1 MAGATFTSTTSFND
15 VLKTVYEPVMRDLSV
30 VETELW
36 DLFTEEE
43 NFSVVEGPD
52 GKSINIS
59 HLFSWGGGISWMGEN
74 DYIPASQDPNI
85 KQSSINIA
93 QVGATVEMS
102 GRVMRRVKEGPAAFA
117 TWAERVLPERVKRL
131 AFQKDV
137 ALMGAGTGILFQ
149 VNMATPASTAMGINN
164 AYGIS
169 GLEGAANLVWLGDSL
184 RYAADAAGATLRS
197 GAAVVQAVSI
207 ANSTISTDVLPT
219 STANGD
225 FIALGD
231 ANVNT
236 FGKACMGLLG
246 IVDDGTVVPTFQN
259 LSRTS
264 FPLMQGQILDSTTA
278 NGSIYNGQFGEELLD
293 FADSTQYERGLGKAD
308 VVVCNRSGRRAFWK
322 DLKGDRRINDPAGSY
337 TGGRSDGGLKMILGD
352 REVELKVA
360 RKCPQSRAF
369 LLQKDTLKMFR
380 VGPGRW
386 DDTSGS
392 IWTRAVDSTGR
403 KDAFFAFYVEEY
415 QVACDAPIKN
425 MQVIGLKAA

>member
-1 MAGATFTSTTSFND
+1 MAGPTFTSTTSFTD
-15 VLKTVYEPVMRDLSV
+15 VQKTVYEPVMRDLSV

-43 NFSVVEGPD
+43 NFTVVEGPD
-52 GKSINIS
+52 GKSINIA
-59 HLFSWGGGISWMGEN
+59 HLFSWGGGISWMGEQ
-74 DYIPASQDPNI
+74 DYIPAGQDPNI
-85 KQSSINIA
+85 KQSSINIGQIA
-93 QVGATVEMS
+93 CTVEMS
-102 GRVMRRVKEGPAAFA
+102 GRTMRRVKEGPEAFT

-137 ALMGAGTGILFQ
+137 GLMGAGTGIRFQ
-149 VNMATPASTAMGINN
+149 VNMATPASTALGINN

-184 RYAADAAGATLRS
+184 RFAADAAGATLRA

-207 ANSTISTDVLPT
+207 ANSTISIDALPT

-225 FIALGD
+225 FISLGD

-236 FGKACMGLLG
+236 FGKEAMGLLG

-259 LSRTS
+259 LSRS
-264 FPLMQGQILDSTTA
+264 AFPLMQGQILDSTTA

-293 FADSTQYERGLGKAD
+293 FADSTQYERGLGAAD
-308 VVVCNRSGRRAFWK
+308 VVVCNRAGRRAFWK
-322 DLKGDRRINDPAGSY
+322 DLKNDRRINDPAGNY
-337 TGGRSDGGLKMILGD
+337 KGGRSDGGLVMILGD
-352 REVELKVA
+352 REVTLKVA
-360 RKCPQSRAF
+360 RKVPQSRAF

-380 VGPGRW
+380 VGPGKW
-386 DDTSGS
+386 DDTTGS
-392 IWTRAVDSTGR
+392 IWKQAVDTTGR
-403 KDAFFAFYVEEY
+403 KDAFWAVYIEEY

-425 MQVIGLKAA
+425 MQVINLKAA

>member
-1 MAGATFTSTTSFND
+1 MAGATFRSTTSFTD
-15 VLKTVYEPVMRDLSV
+15 IQKIVYEPVMRDLSV
-30 VETELW
+30 IETELW
-36 DLFTEEE
+36 DLFTEQE
-43 NFSVVEGPD
+43 NFTVVEGPD
-52 GKSINIS
+52 GKSINIA
-59 HLFSWGGGISWMGEN
+59 HLFSWGGGISWMSES

-85 KQSSINIA
+85 KQSSITIN

-102 GRVMRRVKEGPAAFA
+102 GQVMRRVKEGPEAFE
-117 TWAERVLPERVKRL
+117 TWATRILPERVKRL

-137 ALMGAGTGILFQ
+137 GLMGAGTGILFQ

-207 ANSTISTDVLPT
+207 ANGTISTDVLPT

-231 ANVNT
+231 ANVNS
-236 FGKACMGLLG
+236 FGKTSMGLLG

-259 LSRTS
+259 LSRTTY
-264 FPLMQGQILDSTTA
+264 PLMQAQILDSTTA
-278 NGSIYNGQFGEELLD
+278 NGGIYAGVFGEELLD
-293 FADSTQYERGLGKAD
+293 FADSTQYERGLGQAD

-322 DLKGDRRINDPAGSY
+322 DLKNDRRINDPAGSY
-337 TGGRSDGGLKMILGD
+337 TGGRSDSGLKMILGD
-352 REVELKVA
+352 REVDLKVA

-392 IWTRAVDSTGR
+392 IWKQAVDTTGR
-403 KDAFFAFYVEEY
+403 KDAFWAVYIEEY
-415 QVACDAPIKN
+415 NVACDAPIKN
-425 MQVIGLKAA
+425 MQIINLKAA